1 MHFDFEDWKEPAIIC
16 RECVLLAATRD
27 HCRKEKILRRIEELK
42 EKYNADIR
50 ILNTPNMDVASEEIR
65 RKIQQKED
73 IAGMVPEDVAK
84 YIRQNHLYE

>member
-1 MHFDFEDWKEPAIIC
+1 M
-16 RECVLLAATRD
+16 
-27 HCRKEKILRRIEELK
+27 K

-73 IAGMVPEDVAK
+73 IAGMVPEDVAE

>member
-1 MHFDFEDWKEPAIIC
+1 MILKTGKSPQLFAESVFCWQQQGSLPKG
-16 RECVLLAATRD
+16 
-27 HCRKEKILRRIEELK
+27 KILRRIGELK

-73 IAGMVPEDVAK
+73 IAGMVPEDVAN

>member
-1 MHFDFEDWKEPAIIC
+1 MPKG
-16 RECVLLAATRD
+16 
-27 HCRKEKILRRIEELK
+27 KILRRIGELK

-73 IAGMVPEDVAK
+73 IAGMVPEDVAN